1 MFGCGEKVPREAA
14 LCVKKLT
21 SRTDFLHLV
30 FQNKKPDDPENIDEK
45 EKMADGIID
54 TDTNQYFQSQ

>member
-1 MFGCGEKVPREAA
+1 MPREAA
-14 LCVKKLT
+14 PCVKKLT